1 MGQQYAQGARL
12 ASATLMAAL
21 AVAAVGRVSAGG
33 PPLRQAN
40 APAGRC
46 RAYATDETRL
56 SKTGTLQVKCTY
68 ETSTNRH
75 ICRERYS
82 GSSAYSFVQTTQF
95 GSIADFVGDPSKV
108 SFLPRAKTIVIAF
121 PTSTST
127 QTYSY
132 DARGRLASIVTLS
145 TAGAGGSM
153 VQTFTAWDA
162 FGRPTLGRDA
172 NQTYALTYNNAQR
185 VTMTAGGAVMS
196 VKLDANSNQVET
208 TTVSPSFRDT
218 ATIQDSRDAGN
229 LQVDRPTWQSWCSAR
244 RTTRV
249 ARCAT

>member
-1 MGQQYAQGARL
+1 MGQRYAQSARQV
-12 ASATLMAAL
+12 SATLMAAL
-21 AVAAVGRVSAGG
+21 MVAAIGRVSAGG

-46 RAYATDETRL
+46 RTYSTDETRL
-56 SKTGTLQVKCTY
+56 SRTGTLQVKCTY
-68 ETSTNRH
+68 ETSTNRQ

-82 GSSAYSFVQTTQF
+82 GGSGYSFVQTTQF

-108 SFLPRAKTIVIAF
+108 SFFPRARTIAVAF

-127 QTYSY
+127 QNYSY

-172 NQTYALTYNNAQR
+172 NQTYALTYDDAQR
-185 VTMTAGGAVMS
+185 VATMTAGGAVMS
-196 VKLDANSNQVET
+196 REARREQQSDRNDNRESEFQ
-208 TTVSPSFRDT
+208 RHGDH
-218 ATIQDSRDAGN
+218 QDSRDAGN
-229 LQVDRPTWQSWCSAR
+229 LQVDLR
-244 RTTRV
+244 RGLAIT
-249 ARCAT
+249 